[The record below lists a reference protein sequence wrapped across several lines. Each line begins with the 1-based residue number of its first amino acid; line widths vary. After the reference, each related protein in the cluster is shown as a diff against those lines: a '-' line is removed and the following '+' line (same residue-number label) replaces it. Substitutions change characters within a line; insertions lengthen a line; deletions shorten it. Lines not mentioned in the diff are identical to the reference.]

1 MREGTEGLL
10 PGEHPSK
17 SAMIRSSSY
26 LSHGLW
32 GLQVK
37 ATELASVQRLEAAE
51 LRKQE
56 EKARRL
62 EQARARAT
70 AETHLREKVAAAT
83 FARGYIKG
91 NNHTNNSSLNINNI
105 TITIVKII

>member
-1 MREGTEGLL
+1 M
-10 PGEHPSK
+10 
-17 SAMIRSSSY
+17 
-26 LSHGLW
+26 
-32 GLQVK
+32 
-37 ATELASVQRLEAAE
+37 QRLEAAE

-56 EKARRL
+56 EMARRL

-91 NNHTNNSSLNINNI
+91 NNCDNN
-105 TITIVKII
+105 KK

>member
-1 MREGTEGLL
+1 M
-10 PGEHPSK
+10 
-17 SAMIRSSSY
+17 
-26 LSHGLW
+26 
-32 GLQVK
+32 K

-91 NNHTNNSSLNINNI
+91 NNCNNNNN
-105 TITIVKII
+105 KLH

>member
-1 MREGTEGLL
+1 MC
-10 PGEHPSK
+10 
-17 SAMIRSSSY
+17 Y
-26 LSHGLW
+26 LSCVGRHVFFFPFS
-32 GLQVK
+32 QVK

-91 NNHTNNSSLNINNI
+91 ETVLRCTFTCASKPGCLMSHIWLHTPDC
-105 TITIVKII
+105 KA